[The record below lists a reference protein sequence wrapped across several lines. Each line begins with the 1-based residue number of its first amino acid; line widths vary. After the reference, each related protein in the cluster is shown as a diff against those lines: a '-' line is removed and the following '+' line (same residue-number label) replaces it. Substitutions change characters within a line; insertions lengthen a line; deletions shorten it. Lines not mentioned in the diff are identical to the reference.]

1 VIRISEKLAD
11 DIMSNND
18 NTVAI
23 EDTVH
28 MKNTG
33 ADGIMV
39 FEPGF
44 LKVAVGDTVHF
55 EPTDAG
61 HNSESIKGLI
71 PAGATAWKGDFGK
84 KVTVKIDKEGV
95 YVYECLPH
103 SMLAMVGVIVAGKPT
118 NLAEV
123 KKNAAPISAK
133 FSMNKERLNMYLAK
147 AK

>member
-1 VIRISEKLAD
+1 MIRKFCVAVVLSTLSVLA
-11 DIMSNND
+11 MSAEH
-18 NTVAI
+18 TVK
-23 EDTVH
+23 

-44 LKVAVGDTVHF
+44 LQVAVGDTVHF

-84 KVTVKIDKEGV
+84 KVSVKLDKEGV

-103 SMLAMVGVIVAGKPT
+103 AMLAMVGVVVAGKPT
-118 NLAEV
+118 NLAEI
-123 KKNAAPISAK
+123 KKNSAATSAK
-133 FSMNKERLNMYLAK
+133 FSMNKDRLNMYLAK